1 LWVINSFINPI
12 GVLSYRDIW
21 FVIKREKLNPI
32 VENIKN
38 EIAKVMVGQDK
49 MIEGLL
55 IGLLTRGHILLEGV
69 PGLAKTTAVN
79 ALAGALGLNFKR
91 VQFTPDLLPSD
102 IIGTEIYDPS
112 SNIFKIKQGP
122 VFTNLLLAD
131 EINRAPAK
139 VQSAL
144 LEVMQERQVTIGDTT
159 FKIDLPFLVM
169 ATQNPV
175 EQEGAYELP
184 EAQLDRFLMKIVVGY
199 NTRAEELEIARRV
212 ANNSFGTISQVATV
226 ADLEYIRYEAMSVHM
241 DEEVERY
248 IVELVFATRE
258 PEKYLL
264 EDIAPYIEYG
274 ASPRATIDMY
284 KAARAI
290 AYLKGR
296 NYVSPLEVG
305 YIVKD
310 ILRHRIMLSYEAQA
324 EGITQDMII
333 DKVLATVPIP

>member
-1 LWVINSFINPI
+1 MWVINSFINPI

-264 EDIAPYIEYG
+264 EDLAPYIEYG

-305 YIVKD
+305 YIAKD
-310 ILRHRIMLSYEAQA
+310 ILRHRIILSYEAQA

>member
-1 LWVINSFINPI
+1 MEHS
-12 GVLSYRDIW
+12 
-21 FVIKREKLNPI
+21 LNPI
-32 VENIKN
+32 IENIKS
-38 EIAKVMVGQDK
+38 EIAKVMVGQEK

-55 IGLLTRGHILLEGV
+55 IGLITRGHILLEGV

-79 ALAGALGLNFKR
+79 ALAGSLGLNFKR

-112 SNIFKIKQGP
+112 SNSFKIKQGP

-144 LEVMQERQVTIGDTT
+144 LEVMQERQVTIGDHT

-199 NTRAEELEIARRV
+199 NSKAEELEIARRV
-212 ANNSFGTISQVATV
+212 ANNSFGVIHQVATLQ
-226 ADLEYIRYEAMSVHM
+226 DLEQIRQEAMMVHM
-241 DEEVERY
+241 DEEIERY
-248 IVELVFATRE
+248 IIELVFATRE
-258 PEKYLL
+258 PKEYML
-264 EDIAPYIEYG
+264 EDIASYIEYG
-274 ASPRATIDMY
+274 ASPRASIDMF
-284 KAARAI
+284 KAVRAV

-296 NYVSPLEVG
+296 DYVSPIEVA
-305 YIVKD
+305 YVAKD
-310 ILRHRIMLSYEAQA
+310 ILRHRIVLSYEAQA
-324 EGITQDMII
+324 EEITQDMII
-333 DKVLATVPIP
+333 DKVLSTVPIP

>member
-1 LWVINSFINPI
+1 MNPI
-12 GVLSYRDIW
+12 ID
-21 FVIKREKLNPI
+21 
-32 VENIKN
+32 NIKQ
-38 EIAKVMVGQDK
+38 EIAKVMVGQNK
-49 MIEGLL
+49 MIESLL
-55 IGLLTRGHILLEGV
+55 VGLLTRGHILLEGV

-79 ALAGALGLNFKR
+79 ALAASLGLDFKR
-91 VQFTPDLLPSD
+91 VQFTPDLLPAD

-112 SNIFKIKQGP
+112 LNQFKIKQGP

-144 LEVMQERQVTIGDTT
+144 LEVMQERQVTIGEHT

-184 EAQLDRFLMKIVVGY
+184 EAQLDRFLMKVVVGY

-212 ANNSFGTISQVATV
+212 ANNSFGTINQVATIH
-226 ADLEYIRYEAMSVHM
+226 DLEYIRQEAMSVHM
-241 DEEVERY
+241 DVEVERY
-248 IVELVFATRE
+248 IIELVFATRE

-274 ASPRATIDMY
+274 ASPRASIDMY
-284 KAARAI
+284 KAARAV

-296 NYVSPLEVG
+296 NYVSPLEVA
-305 YIVKD
+305 YIAKEV
-310 ILRHRIMLSYEAQA
+310 LRHRIVLSYEAQA